1 MSMRIVP
8 PAQHSS
14 TFTHLPSSTSAPSA
28 PGVYDV
34 LRQGLNPAAAISSSA
49 AAAPPAPASRH
60 PLESRLKAWEATQEN
75 LRMES
80 LRKTY
85 GMAEP
90 IRRGMELK
98 ITREGSWRPACLGG
112 GAGVTGAGSASV
124 HEDIL
129 MGREAS
135 CDWEDVYSG
144 EEQRGAL
151 GIHDEMERKL
161 KM

>member
-8 PAQHSS
+8 PANHGS
-14 TFTHLPSSTSAPSA
+14 TFTHLPASTSAPSA

-34 LRQGLNPAAAISSSA
+34 LRQGLNPSASLLPPSSS
-49 AAAPPAPASRH
+49 APPAPVSRH

-80 LRKTY
+80 LRKTF

-98 ITREGSWRPACLGG
+98 ITREGSWRPVCLGG
-112 GAGVTGAGSASV
+112 GAGSTGVGGASV

-129 MGREAS
+129 TGREAS
-135 CDWEDVYSG
+135 CDWEDVFTG

-151 GIHDEMERKL
+151 GVHEEMERKL
-161 KM
+161 KI

>member
-8 PAQHSS
+8 ASEHTN

-34 LRQGLNPAAAISSSA
+34 IREGLNPDLTTTKTST
-49 AAAPPAPASRH
+49 PVSRH
-60 PLESRLKAWEATQEN
+60 PLEARLKAWESTQEA

-80 LRKTY
+80 LRKTF
-85 GMAEP
+85 GIAEP

-98 ITREGSWRPACLGG
+98 ITRDGSWRPACLGG
-112 GAGVTGAGSASV
+112 AVGVGGSTGTAAV

-129 MGREAS
+129 MGREATL
-135 CDWEDVYSG
+135 DWEDVFTG
-144 EEQRGAL
+144 EEQRGAV
-151 GIHDEMERKL
+151 GVHEEMERKL
-161 KM
+161 KI